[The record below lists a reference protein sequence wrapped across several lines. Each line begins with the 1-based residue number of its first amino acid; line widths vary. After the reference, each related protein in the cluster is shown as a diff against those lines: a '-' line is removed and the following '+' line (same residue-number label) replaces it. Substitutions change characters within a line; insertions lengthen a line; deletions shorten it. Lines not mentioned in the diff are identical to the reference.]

1 LCYLQFKV
9 EHDETM
15 TDERQEI
22 QIKRPNP
29 EEILNSILEK
39 YDFSGLRA
47 ENKGDAVKAS
57 RENRWGD
64 DL

>member
-1 LCYLQFKV
+1 MV

-47 ENKGDAVKAS
+47 ENKDDAVKAS